1 VGAKLDT
8 ASHFTDD
15 VERHHLGGQEFGTC
29 KGCGYHVCSCKPR
42 ECSFETLQTAFGELK
57 VIADPRVPPGA
68 IYGIKMV
75 ERPCFVCGRQM
86 SAGEGA
92 ACHACVSKADAEA
105 KPFRDAMDAK
115 IKALMGLMPYASYE
129 LLAAAL
135 DEDKT

>member
-57 VIADPRVPPGA
+57 VIADPRVTQG
-68 IYGIKMV
+68 GI
-75 ERPCFVCGRQM
+75 
-86 SAGEGA
+86 
-92 ACHACVSKADAEA
+92 CVFKADAEA
-105 KPFRDAMDAK
+105 KPFRDALDAR

>member
-1 VGAKLDT
+1 MIDWGGARVDST
-8 ASHFTDD
+8 H
-15 VERHHLGGQEFGTC
+15 EC
-29 KGCGYHVCSCKPR
+29 CGYHVCSCKPR
-42 ECSFETLQTAFGELK
+42 ETTSFSLQTAFGELK

-92 ACHACVSKADAEA
+92 ACHACVHKADAEA
-105 KPFRDAMDAK
+105 KPFRDALDAR

-135 DEDKT
+135 DEKKT

>member
-1 VGAKLDT
+1 MIDWGGARVDST
-8 ASHFTDD
+8 H
-15 VERHHLGGQEFGTC
+15 EC
-29 KGCGYHVCSCKPR
+29 CGYHVCSCKR
-42 ECSFETLQTAFGELK
+42 QFERTQSLGHCDSMSLQTAFGELK

-92 ACHACVSKADAEA
+92 ACHACVHKADAEA
-105 KPFRDAMDAK
+105 KPFRDALDAR

-135 DEDKT
+135 DEKKT